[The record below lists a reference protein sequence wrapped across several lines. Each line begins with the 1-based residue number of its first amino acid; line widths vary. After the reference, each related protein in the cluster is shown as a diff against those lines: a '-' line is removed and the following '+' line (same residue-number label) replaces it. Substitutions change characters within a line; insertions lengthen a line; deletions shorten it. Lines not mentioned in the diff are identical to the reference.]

1 MCYLNYMQKNIHGV
15 YEYKRRVPK
24 DLLQSYPHIK
34 SGQIKFSLKTKDRD
48 EANRLI
54 KQYDAS
60 YEREFESH
68 RRKNVV
74 PPETRQEFVKRLRH
88 LCIDIG
94 EDVDLEA
101 LRVTLEA
108 IEEAQAKDEPTPSE
122 QVMIINP
129 AMVLSDNPERTLA
142 RNRTAEYQK
151 IIETLHEMIKAFQ
164 GEASNFHEVERRY
177 GVTRTIDRFQRHMKI
192 LGAENEAVSSTKAIK
207 AVSSGK
213 NLADILPLWKNEQKP
228 TGNSELEWNTAVKR
242 FEQYFGKLPIDRIEA
257 THIRQFRDAL
267 ELVPKWSGK
276 NAHFKKLVEESKN
289 RTDKYERLA
298 PATINKNLTAIS
310 SLLNI
315 AIEYDLLTVNPA
327 NRIKVKE
334 KIRSKE
340 KRMPFDKSDLEK
352 LFHSPL
358 YTGCASED
366 KRHVTGDNFYKDA
379 KYWIPLLALYTGAR
393 IEELAQALFRDIK
406 REGNVIYL
414 DINPH
419 GNSKKSVKTAS
430 SIRKVPLH
438 KDVLNAGFIE
448 YMAHLE
454 RSKAE
459 RLFPD
464 LELASK
470 NSYSQ
475 PVSKWFT
482 RFRREIGITN
492 PKKTFHSFRHTF
504 KDMCREAGLSQ
515 EIHDA
520 LTGHGKATVSNSYGA
535 GFSLKVLNDAVQK
548 IENPVSIF
556 FRDGGIKEAD
566 IDTHEDDLTDEEMLL
581 EMSENE

>member
-1 MCYLNYMQKNIHGV
+1 MQKNKHGV

-68 RRKNVV
+68 RKKNVV
-74 PPETRQEFVKRLRH
+74 PMETRQEFVKRLRH
-88 LCIDIG
+88 LCLDVG
-94 EDVDLEA
+94 GDVDLETLHA
-101 LRVTLEA
+101 TLEW
-108 IEEAQAKDEPTPSE
+108 IEEAQAKDEPTPFE
-122 QVMIINP
+122 KVVLAP
-129 AMVLSDNPERTLA
+129 ASALVDEPEKVLA
-142 RNRTAEYQK
+142 KNRKAEYQK

-192 LGAENEAVSSTKAIK
+192 LGAEVEAVSTTKATK

-213 NLADILPLWKNEQKP
+213 TLSDILPLWKNEQKP

-242 FEQYFGKLPIDRIEA
+242 FEQYFGKLPIDRIESS
-257 THIRQFRDAL
+257 HIRQFRDAL
-267 ELVPKWSGK
+267 ETVPKWSGK
-276 NAHFKKLVEESKN
+276 NANFKKLVEESKS
-289 RTDKYERLA
+289 RTDQYERLA

-315 AIEYDLLTVNPA
+315 AIEYDLLSVNPA

-340 KRMPFDKSDLEK
+340 KRMSFDKSDLQK
-352 LFHSPL
+352 LFQSPL

-366 KRHVTGDNFYKDA
+366 KRHVAGDNFYKDA

-393 IEELAQALFRDIK
+393 IEELAQALFKDIK
-406 REGNVIYL
+406 REVNVVYL

-419 GNSKKSVKTAS
+419 GHSKKSVKTAS

-438 KDVLNAGFIE
+438 KDVLNAGFME
-448 YMAHLE
+448 YIAHLE

-470 NSYSQ
+470 NTYSQ

-520 LTGHGKATVSNSYGA
+520 LTGHGKATVSNSYGS

-548 IENPVSIF
+548 IENPVSIV
-556 FRDGGIKEAD
+556 FRDGRIKEAD
-566 IDTHEDDLTDEEMLL
+566 IETPEDDLTDEEMLL
-581 EMSENE
+581 ELNQYE